1 MNDWLWSSERHEI
14 LETLTHL
21 PLRLA
26 LGRLREGG
34 YTLMGSASKLLIEV
48 YAAWR

>member
-1 MNDWLWSSERHEI
+1 MDDWLWPSERHEI
-14 LETLTHL
+14 LRVLTHL

-34 YTLMGSASKLLIEV
+34 FTLIGSASTLLIEV
-48 YAAWR
+48 YANLR